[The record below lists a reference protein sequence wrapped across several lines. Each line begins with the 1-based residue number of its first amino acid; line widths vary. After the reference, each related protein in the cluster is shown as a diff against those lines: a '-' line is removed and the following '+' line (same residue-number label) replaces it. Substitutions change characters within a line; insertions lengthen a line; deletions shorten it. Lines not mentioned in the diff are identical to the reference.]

1 MLYSTVEGSGAARHQ
16 RLASRVRFGFAVM
29 TFWRDLISRHVA
41 QEQLFRKMSRS
52 PMKSEV
58 GLVTSPSCQHTLSAA
73 RFGPRC
79 AAVVGDE
86 VVDGTDPAGAAQ
98 VLGLL

>member
-1 MLYSTVEGSGAARHQ
+1 
-16 RLASRVRFGFAVM
+16 
-29 TFWRDLISRHVA
+29 
-41 QEQLFRKMSRS
+41 
-52 PMKSEV
+52 MKSEV

-86 VVDGTDPAGAAQ
+86 VVAGTAARFGPRCAAVVGDEVVDGTDPAGAAQ
-98 VLGLL
+98 VLGLFDDGSERGCEPLNQLPDSSEDVSISLSQSCCGT